1 MSRRTLVLVLVAAAV
16 VAAVAIG
23 VALAAFG
30 DDDEAAGTEGSTTAA
45 ATAAPVE
52 IETAS
57 LATIRGL
64 PQAGQVLGAAD
75 APVTLVEYA
84 DLQCPFCA
92 EFSRETFPAVVDRW
106 VRDGRVK
113 VDFRGLRFL
122 GEDSEKALRFA
133 LAAAEE
139 DKLWHVVELLY
150 ENQGE
155 ENSGWVTD
163 GLLRAVAE
171 AAGLD
176 YEQTRAAADALPES
190 ALAELEAQA
199 QADQVEGTPAF
210 YVGRSGGTTVAVGTG
225 ALPIT
230 AFEPAIDAA
239 LTP

>member
-1 MSRRTLVLVLVAAAV
+1 MSRRTLALAVGAAVV
-16 VAAVAIG
+16 VAAVAVG
-23 VALAAFG
+23 VGLAVLG
-30 DDDEAAGTEGSTTAA
+30 GDDEAAGTTATTG
-45 ATAAPVE
+45 TVAAPVE
-52 IETAS
+52 IETSS
-57 LATIRGL
+57 LAAIRGI
-64 PQAGQVLGAAD
+64 PQAGQVLGEAG

-92 EFSRETFPAVVDRW
+92 EFSQETFPQVVARW
-106 VRDGRVK
+106 VRDGSVK

-133 LAAAEE
+133 LAAAQE
-139 DKLWHVVELLY
+139 DKLWDVVELLY

-176 YEQTRAAADALPES
+176 YEQTAAAAAELPAS
-190 ALAELEAQA
+190 ALEELEAQA
-199 QADQVEGTPAF
+199 QADGVEGTPAF
-210 YVGRSGGTTVAVGTG
+210 YVSRTGGTSVLVGTG
-225 ALPIT
+225 ALTIDQ
-230 AFEPAIDAA
+230 FEPAIDAA